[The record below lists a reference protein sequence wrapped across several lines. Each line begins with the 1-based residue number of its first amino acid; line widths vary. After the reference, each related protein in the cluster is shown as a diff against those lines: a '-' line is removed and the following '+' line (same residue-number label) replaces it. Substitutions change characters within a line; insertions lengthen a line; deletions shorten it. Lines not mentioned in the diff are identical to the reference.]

1 MRDDE
6 EDNDEQSAQ
15 QSTIVVVNRG
25 IIIEDSI
32 QGDDTNIRYSVSVRS
47 SAPINDF
54 FQGLLAN
61 HDY

>member
-6 EDNDEQSAQ
+6 EDNEQSAQ
-15 QSTIVVVNRG
+15 QSTIVVVDRG

-32 QGDDTNIRYSVSVRS
+32 QGDDTNRYAVSVRS
-47 SAPINDF
+47 SAPINGF

-61 HDY
+61 DDY